1 MRSNV
6 RLSVMIGINAPKLPR
21 VPASRK
27 FYLLYRKL
35 LVVFWSEHVYD
46 GPSFT
51 CVIYSWLAV
60 TKEQCGC
67 SFN

>member
-1 MRSNV
+1 
-6 RLSVMIGINAPKLPR
+6 
-21 VPASRK
+21 
-27 FYLLYRKL
+27 